1 MTPSAS
7 SKPSARSALAATGL
21 APRGLERAQAAAYI
35 GVGARLFDQMVDDG
49 RMPQPRKI
57 GVRCVWDVREL
68 DQHFDDLPHAK
79 PGPSMGAPEFR
90 T

>member
-1 MTPSAS
+1 MPPVA
-7 SKPSARSALAATGL
+7 KPAARSALAATGL
-21 APRGLERAQAAAYI
+21 APRGLERTQAAAYI
-35 GVGARLFDQMVDDG
+35 GVSARLFDRMVEDG
-49 RMPQPRKI
+49 RMPQARRI
-57 GVRCVWDVREL
+57 DARLVWDVREL